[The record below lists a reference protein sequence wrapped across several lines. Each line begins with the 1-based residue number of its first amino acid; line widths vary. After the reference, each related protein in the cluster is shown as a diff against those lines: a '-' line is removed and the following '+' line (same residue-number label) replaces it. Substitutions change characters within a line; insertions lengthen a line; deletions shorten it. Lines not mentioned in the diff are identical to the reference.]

1 MYSVKKGLT
10 DGPGKPFFHY
20 LARPEGFEP
29 PAYGFEVRRSI
40 QLSYGRVFPFTANGF
55 SLVLNNDIL

>member
-1 MYSVKKGLT
+1 MVFT
-10 DGPGKPFFHY
+10 HFFEIMRVPQPFFHY